1 MSIIADYAG
10 AGSPALI
17 SHLAGTSGQ
26 ALDMLWEQRWIRDSM
41 EKGGAHPSR
50 DAEAFAGELR
60 YKSDRIVIAASGL
73 TGKMI
78 RAALTAFHDSDEK
91 KEVICFG
98 DSFSAEEYTDLLTK
112 IEDRN
117 FSIIA
122 VGLEEEPMTQM
133 AAYGTLRKIL
143 RDKYGPSGA
152 DRRTVIVASPAARH
166 LSQEKSGEIRFC
178 ELPEDTSPI
187 FASNTEALLIPLMAA
202 GISGDEYLNG
212 FHEMVISTWWD
223 ADADQYSLQLS
234 RYKAEDIL
242 YWQTEL
248 SGLADWLAGMHR
260 TAGIDA
266 RPLFCPSELPLRRMK
281 GSEDQITIDELGAP
295 EAAFATQLMVER
307 ENSDIMLP
315 AFPGAIGDGSLN
327 ELLQRQARA
336 VLSPS
341 LLERMKSGT
350 TQDICGVR
358 MTEITPYEY
367 GQMTAFLQISHGI
380 TQFVIGE

>member
-1 MSIIADYAG
+1 M
-10 AGSPALI
+10 
-17 SHLAGTSGQ
+17 
-26 ALDMLWEQRWIRDSM
+26 
-41 EKGGAHPSR
+41 
-50 DAEAFAGELR
+50 
-60 YKSDRIVIAASGL
+60 
-73 TGKMI
+73 
-78 RAALTAFHDSDEK
+78 
-91 KEVICFG
+91 
-98 DSFSAEEYTDLLTK
+98 
-112 IEDRN
+112 
-117 FSIIA
+117 
-122 VGLEEEPMTQM
+122 
-133 AAYGTLRKIL
+133 
-143 RDKYGPSGA
+143 
-152 DRRTVIVASPAARH
+152 
-166 LSQEKSGEIRFC
+166 
-178 ELPEDTSPI
+178 
-187 FASNTEALLIPLMAA
+187 
-202 GISGDEYLNG
+202 YLNG

-234 RYKAEDIL
+234 RYRAEDIL

-248 SGLADWLAGMHR
+248 SGLAEWLAGMHR

-281 GSEDQITIDELGAP
+281 GIGDQITIDELGAP

-327 ELLQRQARA
+327 ELLRSQARA